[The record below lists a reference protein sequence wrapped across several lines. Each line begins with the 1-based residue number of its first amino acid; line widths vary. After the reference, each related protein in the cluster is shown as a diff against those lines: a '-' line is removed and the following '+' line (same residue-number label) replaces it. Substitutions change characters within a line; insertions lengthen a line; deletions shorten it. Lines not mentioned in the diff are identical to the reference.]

1 MSNFFTDKILPI
13 TITPVAASEIKKLMV
28 DKNLV
33 GEYGLRV
40 GIKGGGCGGASF
52 LLGFDKRKE
61 PDEAF
66 VIDEIPVY
74 VDRKHTMYLLGLEI
88 DFEDGENG
96 RGFTFNNPEVPRP
109 DNA

>member
-13 TITPVAASEIKKLMV
+13 AITQVAAREIKKLMT
-28 DKNLV
+28 DKNLA

-40 GIKGGGCGGASF
+40 GIRGGGCGGASF
-52 LLGFDKRKE
+52 LLGFDTRKE

-66 VIDEIPVY
+66 LIDEISVY
-74 VDRKHTMYLLGLEI
+74 IDRKHTMYLLGLEI

-109 DNA
+109 AHA